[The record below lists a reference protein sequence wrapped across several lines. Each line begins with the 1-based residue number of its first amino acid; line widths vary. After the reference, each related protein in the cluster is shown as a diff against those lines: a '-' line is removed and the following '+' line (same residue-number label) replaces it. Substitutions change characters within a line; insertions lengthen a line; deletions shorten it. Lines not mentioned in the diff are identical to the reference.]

1 MIFTVGHYALMKQFA
16 NFSSP
21 AFQKKY
27 KMIPREQQNFLKM
40 LSICYEKVSRTK
52 VRSCLNAAGIKNDK
66 GQLFKQTD
74 IKPIVTALHAVK
86 LIEADNLGVFCH
98 PDHVENITCEALF
111 DNSFEK
117 MAEAIEAVIPTK
129 QGWDF
134 EHQHSN
140 YSQAIRDLRL
150 ALYRNED
157 RSTVIKFLHYA
168 HRVPAHYYE
177 QRKDPFVLIFT
188 EPTNKSLLL
197 YLNLDVVELVL
208 SGMLVSSTLTM
219 TPLDGFF
226 DVFQKLRNDN
236 PALKEHTTTI
246 LLYQH
251 LLRGQFTAITDL
263 VKTEQTASDSIYLG
277 FIKLMAGDHI
287 GAISCY
293 ERALETLAEHTPRTQ
308 VFFPNF
314 AGIFYI
320 VALLCDGGD
329 PALKRGLTYLNRIL
343 KKKREYN
350 FPSIASDLKQTL
362 LSRQG
367 QKGKAGK
374 IHHSSD
380 DDSFNDY
387 LSLLMGYLSLY
398 WQGDTIAPI
407 GEENLQTLIKAAK
420 SAEYYWI
427 ALQAAGLLAKIS
439 SSTTLS
445 KTVLA
450 LQKECSTPQLLIDL
464 IKPQEKWQQV
474 LHALLS
480 LDGPKKGVATQSVSN
495 SRLIWLVSFSE
506 DEYIDEI
513 SISPRLQKQNKSGKW
528 SKGRAVALKTL
539 RNHQKLD
546 YLSDHD
552 RRLCNAIKARYE
564 SGGYYYGR
572 KKVYVFDLKQAIPA
586 LIDHPLLFSE
596 DTPTVPVEFVS
607 REPELH
613 ISENK
618 KGYTIS
624 LKPDMDSDEPY
635 VLLQETFTRTGVVQ
649 MTPGFKQVAE
659 IIDSTIEVPKEA
671 KEMVL
676 QAISSLAPH
685 LAIHTDI
692 AGIAPDVEGV
702 TADTTPYFHLI
713 PYGDGL
719 RVESLVKPF
728 KESPSFHK
736 PGVGGKIVLA
746 EIDGKK
752 FQAERKLP
760 TERKRANAAVVS
772 CPVLSHL
779 DEGSGEWIIGEP
791 EECLELVSQLQN
803 LQEDVVIQW
812 PQGETFRVSST
823 IDSSAFKMRV
833 KQENNWFTATGQLKV
848 DAKTVVDMGK
858 LLELSRQT
866 NSRFIPMNNG
876 QFLALSRNLKRRIEE
891 LDAFSEDHN
900 DGVQFSPLA
909 SLALEEFT
917 SEMGEI
923 KGDKH
928 WRKNLK
934 RFTEIANPKIPTTFR
949 AELRDYQV
957 AGFNWLATLSQWQVG
972 ACLADDMGLGK
983 TVQALAAI
991 LLRAGNGPTLV
1002 IAPTS
1007 VLMNWTDEAAR
1018 FAPTLQVLSFG
1029 PGNRQE
1035 MLDGLQPFDLVVSSY
1050 GLLQSEGEK
1059 LAAVQ
1064 WQTIVLDEAQA
1075 IKNMATKRSKSAMKL
1090 QAEFRI
1096 ITTGTPIENHLG
1108 ELWNL
1113 FQFINPGFLGS
1124 AESFS
1129 QKFALP
1135 IEKHQDRQASGR
1147 LKKLIQP
1154 FILRRLKQDV
1164 LQELP
1169 PRTEV
1174 TLQVEMSQDETAMY
1188 EAQRRQSLE
1197 KIADAEESGSGP
1209 HMQILAEI
1217 TRLRR
1222 FCCNPELVVPGCGLS
1237 SSKLKVFGDTVAEL
1251 LDNGHKALVF
1261 SQFVGHLEILRSYL
1275 DSQKIHYQYLDGSTP
1290 VKKRQQRIRAFQSGE
1305 GDLFLIS
1312 LKAGGAGLN
1321 LTAADYVIHMDPW
1334 WNPAVEDQASDRAHR
1349 IGQKRPV
1356 TVYRLVV
1363 KDSIEE
1369 KIIALHV
1376 HKRDLANN
1384 LLEGADMSGKVSTG
1398 QLLELIKGT
1407 TVEGDRE
1414 LIVDQ

>member
-1 MIFTVGHYALMKQFA
+1 
-16 NFSSP
+16 
-21 AFQKKY
+21 
-27 KMIPREQQNFLKM
+27 
-40 LSICYEKVSRTK
+40 
-52 VRSCLNAAGIKNDK
+52 
-66 GQLFKQTD
+66 
-74 IKPIVTALHAVK
+74 
-86 LIEADNLGVFCH
+86 
-98 PDHVENITCEALF
+98 
-111 DNSFEK
+111 
-117 MAEAIEAVIPTK
+117 
-129 QGWDF
+129 
-134 EHQHSN
+134 
-140 YSQAIRDLRL
+140 
-150 ALYRNED
+150 
-157 RSTVIKFLHYA
+157 
-168 HRVPAHYYE
+168 
-177 QRKDPFVLIFT
+177 
-188 EPTNKSLLL
+188 
-197 YLNLDVVELVL
+197 
-208 SGMLVSSTLTM
+208 
-219 TPLDGFF
+219 
-226 DVFQKLRNDN
+226 
-236 PALKEHTTTI
+236 
-246 LLYQH
+246 
-251 LLRGQFTAITDL
+251 
-263 VKTEQTASDSIYLG
+263 
-277 FIKLMAGDHI
+277 
-287 GAISCY
+287 
-293 ERALETLAEHTPRTQ
+293 
-308 VFFPNF
+308 
-314 AGIFYI
+314 
-320 VALLCDGGD
+320 
-329 PALKRGLTYLNRIL
+329 
-343 KKKREYN
+343 
-350 FPSIASDLKQTL
+350 
-362 LSRQG
+362 
-367 QKGKAGK
+367 
-374 IHHSSD
+374 
-380 DDSFNDY
+380 
-387 LSLLMGYLSLY
+387 
-398 WQGDTIAPI
+398 
-407 GEENLQTLIKAAK
+407 
-420 SAEYYWI
+420 
-427 ALQAAGLLAKIS
+427 
-439 SSTTLS
+439 
-445 KTVLA
+445 
-450 LQKECSTPQLLIDL
+450 
-464 IKPQEKWQQV
+464 
-474 LHALLS
+474 
-480 LDGPKKGVATQSVSN
+480 
-495 SRLIWLVSFSE
+495 
-506 DEYIDEI
+506 
-513 SISPRLQKQNKSGKW
+513 
-528 SKGRAVALKTL
+528 
-539 RNHQKLD
+539 
-546 YLSDHD
+546 
-552 RRLCNAIKARYE
+552 
-564 SGGYYYGR
+564 
-572 KKVYVFDLKQAIPA
+572 
-586 LIDHPLLFSE
+586 
-596 DTPTVPVEFVS
+596 
-607 REPELH
+607 
-613 ISENK
+613 
-618 KGYTIS
+618 
-624 LKPDMDSDEPY
+624 
-635 VLLQETFTRTGVVQ
+635 
-649 MTPGFKQVAE
+649 
-659 IIDSTIEVPKEA
+659 
-671 KEMVL
+671 
-676 QAISSLAPH
+676 